1 MNDDQ
6 LSRLLKDAVS
16 DIEPADRIEEL
27 RASVR
32 PRGRI
37 VHLLH
42 ARPWYAAAGIVAAVI
57 CLVATITTVASNNS
71 ADPGFAGPP
80 GSTRP
85 TVIATDTAVRTESPT
100 GETRT
105 YAVYYIG
112 TSPQDKPVLYR
123 EFHRGS
129 AAASPTRLAI
139 DGLESRPLDPDYV
152 TPWRPRDIVEVK
164 PDLARDV
171 VYVSL
176 GHDRLE
182 DRPASMS
189 PAYARAAVQQ
199 VVYTVQAAVGKRL
212 PVQFLIAGVPAAT
225 VLGIPAT
232 EPIPQRNVLQTLSLM
247 SISDPNEGETV
258 SGKLRV
264 RGVNNG
270 FEGNVVVHLERGGTS
285 YLQKATIGGW
295 GEGRLFPWQV
305 TLDVSGLEP
314 GTYTLVASNDDPS
327 GGQEGFGPATDTR
340 TIVVK

>member
-85 TVIATDTAVRTESPT
+85 TVIATDTAVPTESPT

-232 EPIPQRNVLQTLSLM
+232 EPTPTRARPCRASCE
-247 SISDPNEGETV
+247 SGV
-258 SGKLRV
+258 S
-264 RGVNNG
+264 
-270 FEGNVVVHLERGGTS
+270 TTAS
-285 YLQKATIGGW
+285 KATSSSTSSEGARAISRRPRSAAGARAGSSRGRSRSTSPGW
-295 GEGRLFPWQV
+295 SPGPTRWSPRTTTRPVARKGSVRRPTPARSWSS
-305 TLDVSGLEP
+305 SG
-314 GTYTLVASNDDPS
+314 V
-327 GGQEGFGPATDTR
+327 R
-340 TIVVK
+340 